1 MINNYVLCRD
11 EDEELD
17 LTGIDEDEIDSYI
30 MTGAEIRL
38 KTKRWLQVN
47 SKSSKNSSK
56 DDLHI
61 FFITHERNCIL
72 CYIFPSVKN
81 FPAKGSM

>member
-47 SKSSKNSSK
+47 SKSSKNS
-56 DDLHI
+56 
-61 FFITHERNCIL
+61 
-72 CYIFPSVKN
+72 
-81 FPAKGSM
+81 